1 MELVVNATEKLLA
14 MVAIA
19 LGFMYWLAMN
29 KASNLSKEN
38 ELLSN
43 QLSVSQSLNKV
54 TQSAIT
60 LHYQVSLDNI
70 KAKQLEDS
78 EHVKVKTVIKTVLK
92 DNECANADVSS
103 ELTNGLRKYE
113 RDLRARAASA
123 DTRTLNR

>member
-1 MELVVNATEKLLA
+1 MKWKMTFFAVVGTLILGWIIDSKVNHIQLLKSEN
-14 MVAIA
+14 VA
-19 LGFMYWLAMN
+19 LN
-29 KASNLSKEN
+29 
-38 ELLSN
+38 N
-43 QLSVSQSLNKV
+43 QISTLQTINNITQSLISLN
-54 TQSAIT
+54 
-60 LHYQVSLDNI
+60 YQISLDNI